1 MAADGFAERRS
12 HRRKPLARQVRLR
25 LPAESVR
32 DAALVASGLLNRVIG
47 GKSVCPP
54 LPPGVMELSFGG
66 KGKWKQSTGADRY
79 RRGLY
84 TTFVR
89 TTPYP
94 QLVNFDAPDSMESCT
109 RRERSTTPLQA
120 LNLLNDPVFVEAAQV
135 MAVRILREQRG
146 SWEERLNYA
155 FRLSL
160 GREPRPQEKSRMVSY
175 YQQQMGILE
184 KKREL
189 ADSLFPAIELEGID
203 PVEAAAWFG
212 VCRLLLNLDEF
223 ITRS

>member
-1 MAADGFAERRS
+1 MAARANGNRAQERTAIAGAFTRHSFAL
-12 HRRKPLARQVRLR
+12 HRTR
-25 LPAESVR
+25 
-32 DAALVASGLLNRVIG
+32 N
-47 GKSVCPP
+47 
-54 LPPGVMELSFGG
+54 
-66 KGKWKQSTGADRY
+66 WST
-79 RRGLY
+79 L
-84 TTFVR
+84 T
-89 TTPYP
+89 
-94 QLVNFDAPDSMESCT
+94 APDSLESCT

-155 FRLSL
+155 FWLSL
-160 GREPRPQEKSRMVSY
+160 GREPRTQEKDRMVTY
-175 YQQQMGILE
+175 YQQQRAILE
-184 KKREL
+184 KKRQL